1 MRTTYTPAMLVRFAE
16 MEGAIDTQKVAD
28 HLLEMVRHGRSVG
41 AALTIMRERTHPEWF
56 KRPTTCPK

>member
-1 MRTTYTPAMLVRFAE
+1 MLVRFAE